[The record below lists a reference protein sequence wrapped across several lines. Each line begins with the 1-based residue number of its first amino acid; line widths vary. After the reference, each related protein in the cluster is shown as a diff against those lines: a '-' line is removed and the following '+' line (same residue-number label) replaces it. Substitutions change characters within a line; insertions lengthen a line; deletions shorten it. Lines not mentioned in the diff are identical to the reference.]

1 MPTLKCCNAMQM
13 TGERIGPGLIH
24 SPKIQIVKPAG
35 KEKGRMAVT
44 KDDMIL
50 EELRYLRNSMDAVR
64 SEVAVLKH
72 VSTSIEEMNRDL
84 AVLKAKHDTG
94 NMSEKVCASVAILA
108 LIVSSCV
115 AATSCK
121 EHNEKMSNSGRK
133 PVSRT
138 MLLNGKSK

>member
-1 MPTLKCCNAMQM
+1 M
-13 TGERIGPGLIH
+13 T
-24 SPKIQIVKPAG
+24 
-35 KEKGRMAVT
+35 VT

-50 EELRYLRNSMDAVR
+50 EELRYLRNSMDAMR

-72 VSTSIEEMNRDL
+72 VSVSIEEMNRDL
-84 AVLKAKHDTG
+84 AVLKSKHDTG

-121 EHNEKMSNSGRK
+121 EHTKNASANGRK
-133 PVSRT
+133 PVNAHMLNSR
-138 MLLNGKSK
+138 K